1 MEMSS
6 KQLDLGLEIKR
17 IIWAENIDMSLIS
30 KERGVETGSVAE
42 MAQN

>member
-17 IIWAENIDMSLIS
+17 MICAENINMSLIS
-30 KERGVETGSVAE
+30 KEREVVAE